1 MLNLLRKS
9 DPEVYAAIRSEV
21 QRQEEHLELI
31 ASENFASL
39 AVLEAQGSVLTN
51 KYAEGYPGA
60 RWYGG
65 CENVDAVEELAIARA
80 KKLFGAEHVNVQPHS
95 GTQANMAV
103 YFSLLKL
110 KDTVLAMDLA
120 CGGHLSHGHPHNF
133 SGMFYRVVGYGVDRK
148 TERLDYDYIMHLAKK
163 HKPRMII
170 AGASAYPR
178 AIDFKAFRRIC
189 DKAGAYLFVDMAH
202 IAGLVAAGVHPNPVP
217 YADFVTSTTHKT
229 LRGPRGGFVICRKEF
244 ARKLDSRIFPGTQ
257 GGPLMHVIAAKAV
270 AFKEAM
276 SADFKRYQRQ
286 IVSNSRELSRSLAKR
301 GFRIVSGG
309 TDTHLLLAD
318 LTEKGITGSDASR
331 ALGESNI
338 TVNKNLIPFDKKSA
352 AVTSGIRLG
361 TAAVTTRRMKEYQMR
376 QIAGFINRAVEASD
390 DKKALQLIRDEV
402 IALTRKYPL
411 YPQLSKGL
419 K

>member
-1 MLNLLRKS
+1 
-9 DPEVYAAIRSEV
+9 
-21 QRQEEHLELI
+21 
-31 ASENFASL
+31 
-39 AVLEAQGSVLTN
+39 
-51 KYAEGYPGA
+51 
-60 RWYGG
+60 
-65 CENVDAVEELAIARA
+65 
-80 KKLFGAEHVNVQPHS
+80 
-95 GTQANMAV
+95 
-103 YFSLLKL
+103 
-110 KDTVLAMDLA
+110 
-120 CGGHLSHGHPHNF
+120 
-133 SGMFYRVVGYGVDRK
+133 VDRK